1 MTEDKT
7 MNNTNKM
14 NGEIE
19 NLIDSGWGLDEIMQE
34 AIFRGWNTEECRVLL
49 EKAMEKQ
56 KAEQARWKKLIR
68 QGREQVERQRGAP
81 LERILSPND
90 VRVTD
95 YSD

>member
-1 MTEDKT
+1 
-7 MNNTNKM
+7 MNKKI
-14 NGEIE
+14 ESELE

-49 EKAMEKQ
+49 EKSTEKQ
-56 KAEQARWKKLIR
+56 AAEQARWKEMLR

-90 VRVTD
+90 IRVTD